1 MSAELYQATGSS
13 PELIG
18 GSGGVFD
25 VQQDGK
31 LIFSKHRIGRFP
43 KAGEL
48 TALIKELE

>member
-1 MSAELYQATGSS
+1 MSAEIYQATGST

-18 GSGGVFD
+18 GGGGVFD

-31 LIFSKHRIGRFP
+31 LIFSKRRVGRFP

-48 TALIKELE
+48 AALITE